1 MPRLARCSGN
11 RGMTRRR
18 FLIDVLIVMFGISAW
33 VGVNGIYVQLPLLVL
48 TAPEGWSLPAYIV
61 VIVQAANIGPVL
73 YALSRKFFPNLCKES
88 AWISSL
94 LILGSV
100 AMGTLAF
107 VYETKTS
114 INGTEHSVALL
125 ALIFFTALVGCS
137 SSVLFVPYLR
147 NFHEVH
153 LVSFFVGE
161 GLSGLLPSAV
171 ALVQGVGGN
180 EECKSPESNSTN
192 DTASSNHEVPH
203 FSPKIYFLFLFSLL
217 VASTC
222 AFWILECSLVSQDKS
237 DPKLSTVFRT
247 PLPHCNQCPSHENLS
262 SGIPKFETRIAEEV
276 TEATS
281 LQSDT
286 TIAYN
291 GVVRSYLYVLIG
303 LICFAGN
310 GFLPGIQSYSCL
322 PYGNVAYHL
331 TVTLAHLSNPIACVL
346 ALWMPPP
353 GPRGITK
360 VSTLAVIASTYV
372 TWLAFSSPTPPWR
385 GTTLGTIL
393 VVLAWIALTGLVTYA
408 KLSITAIFRR
418 ESGATSLFYVGVVT
432 QAGSVAG
439 AIFSFVLTNYST
451 LLTPYKSCIPSS

>member
-1 MPRLARCSGN
+1 MPRLAGCNGES
-11 RGMTRRR
+11 GMTQRR

-33 VGVNGIYVQLPLLVL
+33 VGVNGIYVQLPLLVA
-48 TAPEGWSLPAYIV
+48 TAPEGWTLPAYIV
-61 VIVQAANIGPVL
+61 VVVQAANIGPVF
-73 YALSRKFFPNLCKES
+73 YALSRKFFPRLCKES
-88 AWISSL
+88 VWISSL
-94 LILGSV
+94 LVLGSV

-107 VYETKTS
+107 VYEAKTS

-147 NFHEVH
+147 NFQEIH

-180 EECKSPESNSTN
+180 EDCKSPDLKSTN
-192 DTASSNHEVPH
+192 DTASSDQVPH
-203 FSPKIYFLFLFSLL
+203 FSPKIYFLFLFGLL

-222 AFWILECSLVSQDKS
+222 AFWILEYSLVSQEKR
-237 DPKLSTVFRT
+237 DPRLSRVSHT
-247 PLPHCNQCPSHENLS
+247 PPHNRCPSDEKIS
-262 SGIPKFETRIAEEV
+262 SEIPEFEPRTAEEV
-276 TEATS
+276 TESTS
-281 LQSDT
+281 LQSDV
-286 TIAYN
+286 TIAYS

-353 GPRGITK
+353 GPRGISK
-360 VSTLAVIASTYV
+360 VSALAVIASTYV
-372 TWLAFSSPTPPWR
+372 TWLAFSSPTPPWH

-418 ESGATSLFYVGVVT
+418 EPGASSLFYVGVVT

-451 LLTPYKSCIPSS
+451 LLTSYKSCVPSS